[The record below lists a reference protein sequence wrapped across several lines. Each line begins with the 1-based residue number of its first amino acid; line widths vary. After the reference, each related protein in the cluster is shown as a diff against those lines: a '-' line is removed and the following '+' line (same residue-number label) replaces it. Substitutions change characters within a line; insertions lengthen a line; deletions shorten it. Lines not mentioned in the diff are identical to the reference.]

1 MYFQKDKRMKTF
13 KQFNEESR
21 VHLTEIDRNMGGIGL
36 ASNVIGGTLNLAKKG
51 INLAGRVF
59 NSAPARAYY
68 GYDAGSSTVKSIKN
82 KEPIHQT
89 ASKALQGFFA
99 KKYGGVKRGLAG
111 VAGQYLT
118 PGDKSQ

>member
-1 MYFQKDKRMKTF
+1 MKTF

-21 VHLTEIDRNMGGIGL
+21 VHLTEIDRNMSGIGL

-59 NSAPARAYY
+59 NSPPARAYY
-68 GYDAGSSTVKSIKN
+68 GYEAGKETMKSIKN
-82 KEPIHQT
+82 KEPLHQT
-89 ASKALQGFFA
+89 GFKAMQGYFA
-99 KKYGGVKRGLAG
+99 KKTGGLKRGLAG

-118 PGDKSQ
+118 PGDKSQQ